1 MSRLKG
7 TIAKLRSILRPSGA
21 DRRMDEE
28 FAFHVDMESRRLQSE
43 GVAAE
48 EARRRALVAFGGIE
62 RYREE
67 MRDGRG
73 ARAVDQAIADLRH
86 AVRVMRRSPASSIA
100 IALTL
105 GVGIGLNGFVYGF
118 VDSLLFRPLP
128 VGAPEQL
135 VGMLP
140 RHTRTGQ
147 IGNVA
152 YTDYEDFRDKS
163 GAFARLAGMMGV
175 PLNLVVDGTGVAEMV
190 WGEMV
195 TENFFSVLDMQPVI
209 GRFFTP
215 DDAARGANPFAVL
228 SYASWHDRFG
238 SDPSVVGRTI
248 RLNGTAFTVTGVG
261 PKGFKGVRTFG
272 FWPEVWVPAG
282 MHGVIVPRSQG
293 MLAGRGRGWLFLV
306 GRMHDGWD
314 IEHTRAA
321 ATLFAR
327 QLEHQFPDSNRDL
340 GVVVLPA
347 RSGFDNPQF
356 VKPQVLVL
364 VSALGIVGTGLI
376 LVVICANLANLQ
388 LARAA
393 ARSREFAIRLSLGCS
408 RLRLTSQLLV
418 ETFVTVIPGVTL
430 AAAIVWAAP
439 LIESLISPRLQFR
452 VGMDLVPNIRIALF
466 TTAMSLGA
474 VLVLGLIPAFR
485 ATRTNLAPSLA
496 NVVSRRR
503 LGRHLVSVR
512 GLLVVSQLAIS
523 VVLLVGAT
531 LFARSFFARTE
542 HLGLGTRDR
551 LLVSVNVG
559 LQGYDPARGQRFY
572 QQVLDRVR
580 ANSAVISAAWAFPAP
595 FDTQDRR
602 VGLFVEG
609 ADLLQIDVSSV
620 SDDFVN
626 ALGLHVGVGRG
637 IEARDTELASRVMVI
652 SRSLAARLWPG
663 TTAVGQT
670 VRIGSRSGAEI
681 TVVGVVDDARF
692 ASLGNTNLRA
702 YMPLRQQYRDW
713 QTLVVHTRGS
723 SMAMLPDIREVIAAT
738 DPALPVFG
746 VTTLEQ
752 AVESGFSSS
761 RAAAM
766 TAAVLATIALLVA
779 AIGLYAVIASSVH
792 ERTREIGIRIALGS
806 TPEGVMRY
814 LMGIGLR
821 LGAWGVVLG
830 LGGALA
836 LARVMT
842 QLLFGVTALDAVTFV
857 AVPVALVAVVLVAT
871 YLPAHRALKLEPM
884 TALRTD

>member
-1 MSRLKG
+1 
-7 TIAKLRSILRPSGA
+7 
-21 DRRMDEE
+21 
-28 FAFHVDMESRRLQSE
+28 
-43 GVAAE
+43 
-48 EARRRALVAFGGIE
+48 
-62 RYREE
+62 
-67 MRDGRG
+67 
-73 ARAVDQAIADLRH
+73 
-86 AVRVMRRSPASSIA
+86 
-100 IALTL
+100 
-105 GVGIGLNGFVYGF
+105 
-118 VDSLLFRPLP
+118 
-128 VGAPEQL
+128 
-135 VGMLP
+135 
-140 RHTRTGQ
+140 
-147 IGNVA
+147 
-152 YTDYEDFRDKS
+152 
-163 GAFARLAGMMGV
+163 
-175 PLNLVVDGTGVAEMV
+175 
-190 WGEMV
+190 MV
-195 TENFFSVLDMQPVI
+195 TENFFSVLDMEPVI

-215 DDAARGANPFAVL
+215 DAAPRGANPFAVL
-228 SYASWHDRFG
+228 SYASWRDRFG
-238 SDPSVVGRTI
+238 SDPSVVGRII
-248 RLNGTAFTVTGVG
+248 RLNGTAFTVAGVA
-261 PKGFKGVRTFG
+261 PKRFKGVRSFG

-282 MHGVIVPRSQG
+282 MHRAIVPRSQG

-314 IEHTRAA
+314 IDQTRAA
-321 ATLFAR
+321 ATLFAQ

-347 RSGFDNPQF
+347 RSGFDNPQY

-418 ETFVTVIPGVTL
+418 ETFATVIPGLVL

-452 VGMDLVPNIRIALF
+452 VGMDLVPNVRIALF

-496 NVVSRRR
+496 TVVSQRR

-609 ADLLQIDVSSV
+609 AGLLQVDVSSV
-620 SDDFVN
+620 SNDFVN

-637 IEARDTELASRVMVI
+637 IEARDTELASQVMVI
-652 SRSLAARLWPG
+652 SRSLATRLWPG
-663 TTAVGQT
+663 TTAVGQK
-670 VRIGSRSGAEI
+670 VRIGNRSGPEI

-692 ASLGNTNLRA
+692 ESLGNTNLNRA

-723 SMAMLPDIREVIAAT
+723 SMTMLPSIREVVAAA

-761 RAAAM
+761 RAGAM

-792 ERTREIGIRIALGS
+792 ERTREIGIRLALGS
-806 TPEGVMRY
+806 TPRGVMRHM
-814 LMGIGLR
+814 MGLGLR
-821 LGAWGVVLG
+821 LGAWGLVLG
-830 LGGALA
+830 LCGALA
-836 LARVMT
+836 LARAMA
-842 QLLFGVTALDAVTFV
+842 QLLFGVAAFDAVTF
-857 AVPVALVAVVLVAT
+857 ATVPLALFIVVLVAT
-871 YLPAHRALKLEPM
+871 YLPAHRAVKLEPM